1 MKLDIIMENHEIR
14 RNNENILKKS
24 DFTPILPQFYTISPR
39 FFEILAIFLNSI
51 TFEPLVV
58 EICMTT

>member
-1 MKLDIIMENHEIR
+1 MQLDMIMENHEIR
-14 RNNENILKKS
+14 RNNEKISKKS
-24 DFTPILPQFYTISPR
+24 DFTPILPRFYPILPR
-39 FFEILAIFLNSI
+39 FFEILAIFKNSI